1 MNILIMDDDAQ
12 HRGQLREQLGEHTI
26 HEAATP
32 LEALNQLM
40 EDSNRIVL
48 ARFKT
53 AQYDGFDLVNALLA
67 ANLKLNPYV
76 LWLVNKRQQPE
87 AAFCLGPIPGDILVE
102 PVAPPILEAALTE
115 AEKTLEIQ
123 HRRTKEFVGTTQAYA
138 VLASLGILPQTRMY
152 KQAVAELERNQREG
166 SPVSLVLLEISNYDA
181 LLAQLGEREMGQ
193 ALAIAG
199 STMRANVRS
208 YDLIGH
214 WVANR
219 YLIVLPG
226 ASLEQATAIG
236 QRVQQSVQA
245 FTMSP
250 EGGRIKMLTGVTRAK
265 AGEKIPLYQLVEQ
278 ASQSLTLA
286 A

>member
-1 MNILIMDDDAQ
+1 MNILIMDDDTQRRA
-12 HRGQLREQLGEHTI
+12 QLREQLSAHVV
-26 HEAATP
+26 HEAANP

-53 AQYDGFDLVNALLA
+53 THYDGFDLVNALLA

-87 AAFCLGPIPGDILVE
+87 AAFCLGPIPGDILTE
-102 PVAPPILEAALTE
+102 PIDIATLTKALTE

-166 SPVSLVLLEISNYDA
+166 SPVSLVLLEINNYDA
-181 LLAQLGEREMGQ
+181 LLAQLGETGMGQ
-193 ALAIAG
+193 ALALAG

-226 ASLEQATAIG
+226 TTPG
-236 QRVQQSVQA
+236 
-245 FTMSP
+245 
-250 EGGRIKMLTGVTRAK
+250 
-265 AGEKIPLYQLVEQ
+265 
-278 ASQSLTLA
+278 ASQYHWPA
-286 A
+286 C